1 MHFLHLVLKTVV
13 GIKNRLV
20 DGEEVTTGG
29 EPAPEEGSYFVC
41 GYCTFATSRKAAFSN
56 HLQTHA
62 GVQSPY
68 KLVKPIN
75 RRRRP
80 TNATKLHVL
89 EQLQKYHELHGDN
102 FPRSY
107 FIKHIG
113 YSKSSISL
121 WLQSPRLA
129 MAVHSELSKMNYL
142 NAFFTVA
149 EPKGKKWLRDQMET
163 IMHRRKPE
171 NYKNFKYSNGWIAK
185 FLDYY
190 DVSSQVQTEKKPVS
204 NSLRVPLLQTFHRE
218 LCLIQQGV
226 GLNARDAI
234 YGRFSP
240 ECMWNVD
247 QIPASF
253 ISDRRNRST
262 RVEKLVGSSTKV
274 IQASPNE

>member
-1 MHFLHLVLKTVV
+1 
-13 GIKNRLV
+13 
-20 DGEEVTTGG
+20 
-29 EPAPEEGSYFVC
+29 
-41 GYCTFATSRKAAFSN
+41 
-56 HLQTHA
+56 
-62 GVQSPY
+62 
-68 KLVKPIN
+68 
-75 RRRRP
+75 
-80 TNATKLHVL
+80 
-89 EQLQKYHELHGDN
+89 
-102 FPRSY
+102 
-107 FIKHIG
+107 
-113 YSKSSISL
+113 
-121 WLQSPRLA
+121 
-129 MAVHSELSKMNYL
+129 
-142 NAFFTVA
+142 
-149 EPKGKKWLRDQMET
+149 
-163 IMHRRKPE
+163 MHRRKPE